1 MSDDII
7 ETGKVYQCNL
17 CAHAVGS
24 QLELLKDHLKT
35 PEHLVKK
42 AASARN
48 EKQVG
53 KAVNKRDNLSLRL
66 HIQHV
71 W

>member
-1 MSDDII
+1 M
-7 ETGKVYQCNL
+7 YQCNL

-48 EKQVG
+48 EKQVR
-53 KAVNKRDNLSLRL
+53 KTVDKRGHLLFRL
-66 HIQHV
+66 HT
-71 W
+71 